1 MLNIRRKGLL
11 LLENWRI
18 KIGRKPLVLRGA
30 RQVGKTT
37 LVRDFGKSFRQ
48 FISLNLELAADQKL
62 FSDDM
67 DVVAFMQR
75 LSIRESVKPD
85 WGNTLLFFDEI
96 QELPDAIQLLRYFY
110 ETFPELSVIA
120 AGSLLE
126 FAMGNVRSFP
136 VGRVEFQ
143 YLHPLSFEEYL
154 SALNKQQA
162 LDALRQV
169 PVPAYAVDELLRQF
183 NQYCLIGGMP
193 EVLARF
199 IEDGNMFNIQQIYE
213 SIWRSYQNDVEK
225 YGGSSAAKQMIRF
238 VLNTAPAS
246 FDQRITFQN
255 FGRSTYRTREVG
267 EAFRQLHD
275 TGLLRLI
282 YPTTDVEAPLLS
294 DFKKSPRMQFLDS
307 GLLLHRLGILSELIG
322 LENLSDAA
330 RGAFIPHCVFQERIS
345 NQDYADNNPFF
356 WVREKSQSSAEV
368 DLVLQL
374 GSLVVPVEI
383 KSGSIGKLKS
393 LHSFMDLS
401 PATLAIRLY
410 QGKPAVDSVKTIS
423 GKTYSL
429 LSLPYFLGARL
440 EEYISHWR
448 SADGKSWKAI
458 PEGM

>member
-11 LLENWRI
+11 LLEQWRI
-18 KIGRKPLVLRGA
+18 KKGRKPLVLRGA

-37 LVRDFGKSFRQ
+37 LVRDFSKSYTQ
-48 FISLNLELAADQKL
+48 FIALNLELAADKKL

-67 DVVAFMQR
+67 DVAAFMQR
-75 LSIRESVKPD
+75 ISIRESVKPD
-85 WGNTLLFFDEI
+85 WENTLLFIDEI

-126 FAMGNVRSFP
+126 FALGNVRSFP

-143 YLHPLSFEEYL
+143 YLHPLSFEEYVA
-154 SALNKQQA
+154 ALNKQPA
-162 LDALRQV
+162 LDALRKV
-169 PVPAYAVDELLRQF
+169 PVPNYAVDELQKQF

-199 IEDGNMFNIQQIYE
+199 MEDGNMFNIQQIYE
-213 SIWRSYQNDVEK
+213 SIWKSYQNDVEK
-225 YGGSSAAKQMIRF
+225 YGGSNAAKQMIRF
-238 VLNTAPAS
+238 VLNNAPAN

-255 FGRSTYRTREVG
+255 FGRSTYRSREIG

-282 YPTTDVEAPLLS
+282 YPTTEVKTPLLP

-307 GLLLHRLGILSELIG
+307 GLLIHRLGILSELIG
-322 LENLSDAA
+322 LEDLSDAA
-330 RGAFIPHCVFQERIS
+330 RGALIPHCVFQERIS
-345 NQDYADNNPFF
+345 NQDYAENNPFF

-368 DLVLQL
+368 DLILQF
-374 GSLVVPVEI
+374 GSMVIPVEI
-383 KSGSIGKLKS
+383 KAGSIGKLKS

-401 PATLAIRLY
+401 PSTLAIRLY
-410 QGKPAVDSVKTIS
+410 QGQPAVDLVKTVS

-429 LSLPYFLGARL
+429 LSLPYFLGSRL
-440 EEYISHWR
+440 EDYVSNWR
-448 SADGKSWKAI
+448 TEDGKSWRPI
-458 PEGM
+458 G

>member
-1 MLNIRRKGLL
+1 MLSIRRKGLL
-11 LLENWRI
+11 LLEKWRN
-18 KIGRKPLVLRGA
+18 KKGRKPLVLRGA

-37 LVRDFGKSFRQ
+37 LVRDFGKSYRQ
-48 FISLNLELAADQKL
+48 FISLNLEQAADRKL

-67 DVVAFMQR
+67 DVIAFMQR
-75 LSIRESVKPD
+75 LSIRESINPD
-85 WGNTLLFFDEI
+85 WNNTLLFIDEI

-110 ETFPELSVIA
+110 EVFPDLSVIA

-126 FAMGNVRSFP
+126 FALGNVRSFP

-169 PVPAYAVDELLRQF
+169 PVPEYAVDELLHQF

-199 IEDGNMFNIQQIYE
+199 IEDGTMFHIPQIYE
-213 SIWRSYQNDVEK
+213 SIWKSYQSDVEK
-225 YGGSSAAKQMIRF
+225 YGGTNAAKQMIRF
-238 VLNTAPAS
+238 VLNNAPS
-246 FDQRITFQN
+246 GFDQRITFQN
-255 FGRSTYRTREVG
+255 FGQSTYRTREVG

-282 YPTTDVEAPLLS
+282 YPTTEVNAPLLA

-307 GLLLHRLGILSELIG
+307 GLLLHQLGLLSELIG
-322 LENLSDAA
+322 LNDLSDAA
-330 RGAFIPHCVFQERIS
+330 RGAFIPHCVFQERIA
-345 NQDYADNNPFF
+345 NQDYTDTLPFF
-356 WVREKSQSSAEV
+356 WVRDKTQSSAEV
-368 DLVLQL
+368 DLVLQN
-374 GSLVVPVEI
+374 GSMVIPVEI

-401 PATLAIRLY
+401 SATLAIRLY
-410 QGKPAVDSVKTIS
+410 QGKPAVDSVKTPG

-440 EEYISHWR
+440 EAYIAHWK
-448 SADGKSWKAI
+448 SADGQSWKAI
-458 PEGM
+458 P

>member
-1 MLNIRRKGLL
+1 MLQIRRKGLF
-11 LLENWRI
+11 LLEQWRI
-18 KIGRKPLVLRGA
+18 KKGRKPLVLRGA

-37 LVRDFGKSFRQ
+37 LVRDFSKSYSQ
-48 FISLNLELAADQKL
+48 FISLNLELAADKKL

-67 DVVAFMQR
+67 DVMAFMQR

-85 WGNTLLFFDEI
+85 WENTLLFIDEI

-110 ETFPELSVIA
+110 EHFPELSVIA

-126 FAMGNVRSFP
+126 FALGNVRSFP

-154 SALNKQQA
+154 IALNKHRA
-162 LDALRQV
+162 LDALKQV
-169 PVPAYAVDELLRQF
+169 PIPIYAVDELQKQF

-199 IEDGNMFNIQQIYE
+199 IEDSNMFNIQQIYE
-213 SIWRSYQNDVEK
+213 SIWKSYQNDVEK
-225 YGGSSAAKQMIRF
+225 YGGSNAAKQMIRF
-238 VLNTAPAS
+238 VLNNAPAS

-255 FGRSTYRTREVG
+255 FGRSTYRTREIG

-282 YPTTDVEAPLLS
+282 YPTTEVEAPLLP
-294 DFKKSPRMQFLDS
+294 DLKKSPRMQFLDS

-322 LENLSDAA
+322 LEDLSDAA
-330 RGAFIPHCVFQERIS
+330 RGALIPHCVFQERIA
-345 NQDYADNNPFF
+345 NQDYTDSYPLF
-356 WVREKSQSSAEV
+356 WVREKTQSSAEV
-368 DLVLQL
+368 DLILQK
-374 GSLVVPVEI
+374 GSMVIPVEI
-383 KSGSIGKLKS
+383 KSGSIGKLRS

-410 QGKPAVDSVKTIS
+410 QGQPAVDSVKTPG

-429 LSLPYFLGARL
+429 LSLPYFLGSRL
-440 EEYISHWR
+440 EDYVSNWKTE
-448 SADGKSWKAI
+448 DGKSWRPI
-458 PEGM
+458 V

>member
-11 LLENWRI
+11 VLENWRT
-18 KIGRKPLVLRGA
+18 KKGRKPLVLRGA

-37 LVRDFGKSFRQ
+37 LVRDFGKSYRQ
-48 FISLNLELAADQKL
+48 FVSLNLELAADRKL
-62 FSDDM
+62 FSSDM
-67 DVVAFMQR
+67 DVIAFMQR
-75 LSIRESVKPD
+75 LTIRESISPD
-85 WGNTLLFFDEI
+85 WQNTLLFIDEI

-110 ETFPELSVIA
+110 EHFPELSLIA

-126 FAMGNVRSFP
+126 FALGNVRSFP

-154 SALNKQQA
+154 SACNKQQA
-162 LDALRQV
+162 LTALRQV
-169 PVPAYAVDELLRQF
+169 PVPDYAVDELLRQF

-199 IEDGNMFNIQQIYE
+199 IEDGNMFNLPQIYE
-213 SIWRSYQNDVEK
+213 SIWKSYQSDVEK
-225 YGGSSAAKQMIRF
+225 YGGTTPAKQMIRF
-238 VLNTAPAS
+238 ILNNAPSS

-255 FGRSTYRTREVG
+255 FGQSTYRSREVG
-267 EAFRQLHD
+267 DAFRQLHD
-275 TGLLRLI
+275 TGLLRLM
-282 YPTTDVEAPLLS
+282 YPTTSVSAPLLP

-307 GLLLHRLGILSELIG
+307 GLLLQRLGILSELIG
-322 LENLSDAA
+322 LNDLSDAV
-330 RGAFIPHCVFQERIS
+330 RGAFIPHCVFQERIA
-345 NQDYADNNPFF
+345 NQDYTDTLPFF

-368 DLVLQL
+368 DLIVQN
-374 GSLVVPVEI
+374 GSTIIPVEI

-410 QGKPAVDSVKTIS
+410 QGKPAVDAVKTPG

-440 EEYISHWR
+440 EDYLSQWISE
-448 SADGKSWKAI
+448 DGQSWKAI
-458 PEGM
+458 

>member
-11 LLENWRI
+11 LLEQWRI
-18 KIGRKPLVLRGA
+18 KKGRKPLVLRGA

-37 LVRDFGKSFRQ
+37 LVRDFSKSYTQ
-48 FISLNLELAADQKL
+48 FIALNLELAADKKL

-85 WGNTLLFFDEI
+85 WENTLLFIDEI

-110 ETFPELSVIA
+110 ENFPELSVIA

-143 YLHPLSFEEYL
+143 YLHPLSFEEYIT
-154 SALNKQQA
+154 ALNKQPA
-162 LDALRQV
+162 LDALRKV
-169 PVPAYAVDELLRQF
+169 PVPNYAVDELQKQF

-199 IEDGNMFNIQQIYE
+199 IEDGNIFNIQQIYE
-213 SIWRSYQNDVEK
+213 SIWKSYQNDVEK

-238 VLNTAPAS
+238 VLNNAPAS

-255 FGRSTYRTREVG
+255 FGRSTYRTREIG

-282 YPTTDVEAPLLS
+282 YPTTEVEAPLLP

-322 LENLSDAA
+322 LEDLSDAA

-345 NQDYADNNPFF
+345 NQDYTENDPFF

-368 DLVLQL
+368 DLILQI
-374 GSLVVPVEI
+374 GTLVVPVEI

-393 LHSFMDLS
+393 LHSFMDHS
-401 PATLAIRLY
+401 PSNLAIRLY
-410 QGKPAVDSVKTIS
+410 QGKPSVDSVKTAS

-429 LSLPYFLGARL
+429 LSLPYFLGSRL
-440 EEYISHWR
+440 EDYVSNWR
-448 SADGKSWKAI
+448 SEDGKSWRPI
-458 PEGM
+458 V